1 MSGWRAWLGGHD
13 HRADPRRPD
22 DDPGNRLGLA
32 IPGGNDKAPIGPRS
46 RTPDFA
52 ARQTGAT
59 IGRATPNRM
68 LATDARIPS
77 AANRSPHSNLR
88 FEEVSLSG
96 LKYTN
101 AIWPDI
107 SGCFAD
113 YE

>member
-1 MSGWRAWLGGHD
+1 
-13 HRADPRRPD
+13 
-22 DDPGNRLGLA
+22 
-32 IPGGNDKAPIGPRS
+32 
-46 RTPDFA
+46 
-52 ARQTGAT
+52 
-59 IGRATPNRM
+59 M